1 MCLVTL
7 WRLRRLSFEGSLFG
21 PGREA
26 KLEPSDPS
34 PAALQTIGGRQR
46 VGRRCAAP
54 SEPFHFRPPAA
65 RRSRS
70 EESGLY
76 GEQKLLYIILHPKHW
91 VSAAGAAVGQSY
103 GREKRMVDLSE
114 AGASVIGGP
123 TFMRMQEGII
133 SNDGDT

>member
-1 MCLVTL
+1 M
-7 WRLRRLSFEGSLFG
+7 
-21 PGREA
+21 
-26 KLEPSDPS
+26 
-34 PAALQTIGGRQR
+34 
-46 VGRRCAAP
+46 AP
-54 SEPFHFRPPAA
+54 SELFHFQTPAA

-76 GEQKLLYIILHPKHW
+76 DEQKLLDIILHPKHW